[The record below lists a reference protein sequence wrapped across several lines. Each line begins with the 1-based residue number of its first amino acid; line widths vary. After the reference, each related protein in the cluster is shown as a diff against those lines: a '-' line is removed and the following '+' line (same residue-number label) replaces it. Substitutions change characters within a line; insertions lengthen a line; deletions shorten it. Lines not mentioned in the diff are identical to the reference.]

1 MHRCNPPYARGASS
15 AAAAASAT
23 GVPDG
28 CELLSVVLTRD
39 AERSFGLHVS
49 RENYSVLSVDLY
61 SPAHRAGLKAGD
73 QIWRLDGKPI
83 GEAPLY
89 QTLHVDAP
97 PRLDTSPRG
106 FALTNRA
113 QSMALVVLRGVPR
126 HGSISLCRVEMTA
139 DL

>member
-1 MHRCNPPYARGASS
+1 MRRCNPPYARGASS
-15 AAAAASAT
+15 AAASAT

-28 CELLSVVLTRD
+28 CELLSVVLARE
-39 AERSFGLHVS
+39 AERSFGVQVS
-49 RENYSVLSVDLY
+49 RENYSVLSVELG

-83 GEAPLY
+83 GEVPLY
-89 QTLHVDAP
+89 QTLYVDHAP
-97 PRLDTSPRG
+97 PLDTSPRG

-113 QSMALVVLRGVPR
+113 RSMALVVLRGVPR
-126 HGSISLCRVEMTA
+126 HGSISLGRIEMTA